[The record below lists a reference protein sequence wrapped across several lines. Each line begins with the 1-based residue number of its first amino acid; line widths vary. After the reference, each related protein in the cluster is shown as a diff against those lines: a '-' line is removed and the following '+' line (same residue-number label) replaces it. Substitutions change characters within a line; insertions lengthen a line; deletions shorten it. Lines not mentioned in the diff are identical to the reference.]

1 MRPEPVY
8 DKQIFAENLRRLLH
22 LNREKQMDLV
32 RLLDVSRST
41 VSAYCSG
48 QQMPRMDKLELL
60 SRHFGVPI
68 AALIE
73 ASDGSGEPAA
83 PVVAADADSPILSVY
98 EALNDAG
105 QTELLRYG
113 RYLGDQPAY
122 RAAGAAKVMQIRH
135 YLVPAA
141 AGYAAPIEGE
151 DYELIERPSDA
162 PPKADFCLTIAGDSM
177 EPYIR
182 DGQLVYVRRDVE
194 MREFDVGVF
203 FVDGDVL
210 CKQWCLDYAGTLHL
224 LSANPRRQDANRS
237 FPRSSGQ
244 RVVCFGKVLL
254 PAALPR
260 PVYQY

>member
-1 MRPEPVY
+1 MRPEAVY
-8 DKQIFAENLRRLLH
+8 DKQIFAENLRRLL
-22 LNREKQMDLV
+22 LINREKQMDLV

-48 QQMPRMDKLELL
+48 QQIPRMDKLELL

-68 AALIE
+68 AALLE
-73 ASDGSGEPAA
+73 RSGA
-83 PVVAADADSPILSVY
+83 PGETAVTAVADPDSPILSVY

-113 RYLGDQPAY
+113 RYLGDQAAY
-122 RAAGAAKVMQIRH
+122 RAHAAKILQIRH

-151 DYELIERPSDA
+151 DYELIERPADA

-182 DGQLVYVRRDVE
+182 DGQLVYVRRDAE